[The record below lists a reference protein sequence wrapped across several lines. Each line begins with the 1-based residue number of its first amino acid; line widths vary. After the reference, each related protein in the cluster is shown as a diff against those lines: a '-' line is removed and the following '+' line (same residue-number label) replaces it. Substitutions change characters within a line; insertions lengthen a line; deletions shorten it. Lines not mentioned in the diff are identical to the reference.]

1 MELHV
6 KGKNLQVSDAIRS
19 YAERKLSKLDKQVS
33 KLEPASS
40 SSLQSRRTPPSPTN
54 QVAEATVWLK
64 GHTLRA
70 REATRDM
77 KASIDELTEKLLR
90 QVKDERERKASKRK
104 IDKHALDADDA
115 ATPLFEPLPAQGVAA
130 RAARREGGLVERRN
144 PERLRRGAR
153 SGIHGMQRAREWDV
167 TQTVE
172 APGIEGDACRFVA
185 LPDGAA
191 ARRGGRR
198 LVAPSARRRDRARA
212 AAAVPRAG
220 GPSAR
225 RPVGSAGAADRS
237 GRLRTRR
244 TATRST

>member
-33 KLEPASS
+33 KPVRVELELAVEKN
-40 SSLQSRRTPPSPTN
+40 PSIAAN

-77 KASIDELTEKLLR
+77 KLSIDELTEKLLR

-115 ATPLFEPLPAQGVAA
+115 ASP
-130 RAARREGGLVERRN
+130 
-144 PERLRRGAR
+144 
-153 SGIHGMQRAREWDV
+153 DV
-167 TQTVE
+167 
-172 APGIEGDACRFVA
+172 
-185 LPDGAA
+185 
-191 ARRGGRR
+191 
-198 LVAPSARRRDRARA
+198 
-212 AAAVPRAG
+212 
-220 GPSAR
+220 
-225 RPVGSAGAADRS
+225 
-237 GRLRTRR
+237 
-244 TATRST
+244 